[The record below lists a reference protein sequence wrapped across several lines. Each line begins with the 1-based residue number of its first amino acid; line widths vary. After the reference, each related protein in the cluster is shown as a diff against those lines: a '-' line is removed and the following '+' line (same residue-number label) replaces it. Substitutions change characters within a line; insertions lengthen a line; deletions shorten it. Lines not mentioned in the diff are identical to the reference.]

1 MAKPL
6 KEIGRSFAVDL
17 GRKIPAQLAIV
28 ISSLRR
34 RRQNR
39 RLKLAIDGINKWYG
53 GVFRRLSK

>member
-17 GRKIPAQLAIV
+17 GRKIPVQLAIV